1 MKKKTVVVVILVV
14 LGLAVGGL
22 IAYQATRE
30 DTVKVTVD
38 TIQRKD
44 LVQTVTATGKV
55 EPIVQVEIS
64 AYVSAEIVRL
74 AVEEGEQVKKGALL
88 VVLDSKRYRANRDQL
103 AAAKTAAESQV
114 QLARANLEQ
123 AKREYKRVDELHL
136 KGLVSDQELEAAGTA
151 VDVQEATLKASADQV
166 DQAQASLRSA
176 GDDLD
181 KTILRS
187 PIAGT
192 VIAMNKEVGEI
203 AMGSQLTRD
212 VIMTVADMSAMELVV
227 DVDEADVPDVKL
239 HQAAE
244 VEVDAFPNEK
254 FKGVVTAISKSPKVE
269 GVGTQTEA
277 TEFEVTVTL
286 TDDIEKL
293 LPGMSATAKITTDT
307 REQVLA
313 VPIQCLTMR
322 DPNADPKKSVEQT
335 LVKDLK
341 DVVFKVKDGR
351 ARMAQVTTGIS
362 SDFEMEIEGTLGEGE
377 QVVCGPYQV
386 LNKEL
391 RDGDLLEIDESAASV
406 DREET

>member
-1 MKKKTVVVVILVV
+1 
-14 LGLAVGGL
+14 
-22 IAYQATRE
+22 
-30 DTVKVTVD
+30 
-38 TIQRKD
+38 
-44 LVQTVTATGKV
+44 
-55 EPIVQVEIS
+55 
-64 AYVSAEIVRL
+64 
-74 AVEEGEQVKKGALL
+74 
-88 VVLDSKRYRANRDQL
+88 
-103 AAAKTAAESQV
+103 
-114 QLARANLEQ
+114 
-123 AKREYKRVDELHL
+123 
-136 KGLVSDQELEAAGTA
+136 
-151 VDVQEATLKASADQV
+151 
-166 DQAQASLRSA
+166 
-176 GDDLD
+176 
-181 KTILRS
+181 
-187 PIAGT
+187 AGT

>member
-192 VIAMNKEVGEI
+192 VIAMNK
-203 AMGSQLTRD
+203 
-212 VIMTVADMSAMELVV
+212 
-227 DVDEADVPDVKL
+227 
-239 HQAAE
+239 
-244 VEVDAFPNEK
+244 
-254 FKGVVTAISKSPKVE
+254 
-269 GVGTQTEA
+269 
-277 TEFEVTVTL
+277 
-286 TDDIEKL
+286 
-293 LPGMSATAKITTDT
+293 
-307 REQVLA
+307 
-313 VPIQCLTMR
+313 
-322 DPNADPKKSVEQT
+322 
-335 LVKDLK
+335 
-341 DVVFKVKDGR
+341 
-351 ARMAQVTTGIS
+351 
-362 SDFEMEIEGTLGEGE
+362 
-377 QVVCGPYQV
+377 
-386 LNKEL
+386 
-391 RDGDLLEIDESAASV
+391 
-406 DREET
+406 